1 MPLGHC
7 FLPLL
12 PTPVSDVV
20 WLLGRDLLLEDGSG
34 DGVGDVVPFALL
46 LPAPLS
52 PGSVVV
58 TPGGMEK
65 WPVPLLPLL
74 LLLLILSSD
83 FLFSRVDVDEE
94 PDAPAAPAATGSGKA
109 DWLGG
114 ISMERLW

>member
-12 PTPVSDVV
+12 PTPVPDVV

-34 DGVGDVVPFALL
+34 DGAGDVVLFALL
-46 LPAPLS
+46 SPAPLS

-74 LLLLILSSD
+74 PLLLSLLLLLLILSSD

-94 PDAPAAPAATGSGKA
+94 PDAPTAAAATGSGEA
-109 DWLGG
+109 D
-114 ISMERLW
+114 